1 MLTTEQPNNR
11 TEGGGTVVVL
21 DDSFEKTDL
30 EQKIKDSLAATD
42 VLLVGRPTRTITPIY
57 CHPVDISDVDDM

>member
-1 MLTTEQPNNR
+1 M
-11 TEGGGTVVVL
+11 VVL

-42 VLLVGRPTRTITPIY
+42 VLLVGHAYNHTHILTH
-57 CHPVDISDVDDM
+57 CHPVDLSDVDDKIFI

>member
-1 MLTTEQPNNR
+1 M
-11 TEGGGTVVVL
+11 VVL

-42 VLLVGRPTRTITPIY
+42 VLLVSHG
-57 CHPVDISDVDDM
+57 

>member
-1 MLTTEQPNNR
+1 MTNQHHPRVRYLS
-11 TEGGGTVVVL
+11 EGGGTVVVL

-42 VLLVGRPTRTITPIY
+42 VLLVSHG
-57 CHPVDISDVDDM
+57 